1 MILECLGRY
10 DTPSN
15 GGVAD
20 FDDTVDGAE
29 GRHDHHHVRSDR
41 IEEDELAEMLEESK
55 IPLYEGC

>member
-1 MILECLGRY
+1 MISECLGRY

-20 FDDTVDGAE
+20 FDDTVDGAV

-55 IPLYEGC
+55 IP